1 MTTIK
6 LKDICLVRGNGVYE
20 TKDVR
25 YDVKT
30 PIKKV
35 IRYCLKY
42 GFSFKVGFHDNK
54 LISNKNY
61 IEITS
66 DAFTFHV
73 VFKGIRNNSVYRERF
88 DRCCQ
93 LKKWLKELK

>member
-6 LKDICLVRGNGVYE
+6 LKDIYLVRGNGTYE

-25 YDVKT
+25 YNVKT
-30 PIKKV
+30 PMKKV
-35 IRYCLKY
+35 IRYCLKH
-42 GFSFKVGFHDNK
+42 GFSFKVGFRDNK

-66 DAFTFHV
+66 DALLIFT
-73 VFKGIRNNSVYRERF
+73 GSVSHERF
-88 DRCCQ
+88 DKCCQ